1 MALRRIKV
9 PGTYGTWYFVI
20 LLLWL
25 AVAPI
30 CRADDQRP
38 SFRHGVAQVIGG
50 VFLEFPKT
58 VAEAT
63 ITGPPVAG
71 TMVGLLA
78 GVSKASQMIVR
89 GVREMSLGFD
99 PWGAKQRE
107 SGF

>member
-1 MALRRIKV
+1 MALRRLTARIAAV
-9 PGTYGTWYFVI
+9 VVAG
-20 LLLWL
+20 L
-25 AVAPI
+25 AVAPA
-30 CRADDQRP
+30 CWADDRRP

-99 PWGAKQRE
+99 PWGAKRH
-107 SGF
+107 SDSSF

>member
-1 MALRRIKV
+1 MALRRL
-9 PGTYGTWYFVI
+9 TAWSAA
-20 LLLWL
+20 L
-25 AVAPI
+25 ALALFAAAPAGF
-30 CRADDQRP
+30 ADDRRP
-38 SFRHGVAQVIGG
+38 SFRHGVAQVVGG

-99 PWGAKQRE
+99 PWGAKQH
-107 SGF
+107 SDTSF